1 MLIALVTCARLPQL
15 TEDDRLL
22 AAALRDGGA
31 EARAV
36 VWDDPAVDWTSFD
49 AIVIRSTW
57 DYHLRIDE
65 FLAWLDRLE
74 ACGAKVWNPVPLLR
88 WNADKSYLRG
98 LDVPRVPTAFVRR
111 GGDVIAAMREHGWHR
126 AVVKPTVSATAFETF
141 IMEDGQSCPS
151 NPDAG
156 QSCPSQFAT
165 RDVLVQPFI
174 DEVIRDGEWSLLFFG
189 GVYSHSVL
197 KRAKAGDF
205 RVQND
210 FGGTAEV
217 CEPDAAI
224 VESAAR
230 ALAAAAMPTLYA
242 RVDGVVI
249 AGVFTLMELELIEPV
264 LFLGQHPEAA
274 ARVARQVFFAA
285 AAVSKSEK
293 GTHSWHAEASESPS
307 PPPH

>member
-15 TEDDRLL
+15 TEDDCLL
-22 AAALRDGGA
+22 AAALREGGA

-36 VWDDPAVDWTSFD
+36 VWDDPTVDWTSFD

-65 FLAWLDRLE
+65 FLAWLDHLE
-74 ACGAKVWNPVPLLR
+74 ACGARVWNPVPLLR

-111 GGDVIAAMREHGWHR
+111 GGDVRAAMREHGWHR
-126 AVVKPTVSATAFETF
+126 AVVKPNVSATAFETF
-141 IMEDGQSCPS
+141 IVEDGQSCPS
-151 NPDAG
+151 SG
-156 QSCPSQFAT
+156 LAT

-174 DEVIRDGEWSLLFFG
+174 DEVVRDGEWSLLFFG
-189 GVYSHSVL
+189 GVYSHAVL
-197 KRAKAGDF
+197 KRARAGDF

-217 CEPDAAI
+217 REPDAAI
-224 VESAAR
+224 VEGAAR
-230 ALAAAAMPTLYA
+230 ALAAAAPALYA

-264 LFLGQHPEAA
+264 LFLREHPEAA
-274 ARVARQVFFAA
+274 ARLARQVFFAA

-307 PPPH
+307 PPPR

>member
-22 AAALRDGGA
+22 AAALQEGGA

-36 VWDDPAVDWTSFD
+36 VWADPTVDWTSFD
-49 AIVIRSTW
+49 AIVVRSTW

-65 FLAWLDRLE
+65 FLAWLDQLE
-74 ACGAKVWNPVPLLR
+74 ACDARVWNPVPLLR
-88 WNADKSYLRG
+88 WNADKSYLRE
-98 LDVPRVPTAFVRR
+98 LDVPRVPTAFVHR
-111 GGDVIAAMREHGWHR
+111 GGDVRAAMREHGWHC
-126 AVVKPTVSATAFETF
+126 AVVKPNVSATAFETF
-141 IMEDGQSCPS
+141 II
-151 NPDAG
+151 DAE
-156 QSCPSQFAT
+156 QPCQLAT

-174 DEVIRDGEWSLLFFG
+174 DEVVRDGEWSLLFFG
-189 GVYSHSVL
+189 GVYSHAVL
-197 KRAKAGDF
+197 KRARAGDF

-217 CEPDAAI
+217 RDPGAAI

-230 ALAAAAMPTLYA
+230 ALAAAPPTLYA

-264 LFLGQHPEAA
+264 LFLREHPEAA
-274 ARVARQVFFAA
+274 ARLARQVFFAA
-285 AAVSKSEK
+285 SAVSKSVK

-307 PPPH
+307 PPPR

>member
-22 AAALRDGGA
+22 AAALQAGGV
-31 EARAV
+31 EPRAV

-49 AIVIRSTW
+49 AVVIRSTW

-74 ACGAKVWNPVPLLR
+74 ACGARVWNPVPLLR
-88 WNADKSYLRG
+88 WNADKAYLRG
-98 LDVPRVPTAFVRR
+98 LDVPRVPTAFVPR
-111 GGDVIAAMREHGWHR
+111 GGDVRATMREHGWHR
-126 AVVKPTVSATAFETF
+126 AVVKPNVSATAFETF
-141 IMEDGQSCPS
+141 IMEDGQSCPL
-151 NPDAG
+151 
-156 QSCPSQFAT
+156 QLAT

-174 DEVIRDGEWSLLFFG
+174 DEVVRDGEWSLLFFG
-189 GVYSHSVL
+189 GEYSHAVL
-197 KRAKAGDF
+197 KRARPGDF

-210 FGGTAEV
+210 FGGTAVV

-230 ALAAAAMPTLYA
+230 ALAGATPALYA

-264 LFLGQHPEAA
+264 LFLGQHQDAA
-274 ARVARQVFFAA
+274 ARLARQLFFAA